1 MQDLQEA
8 LPTQPAKKKVGFAL
22 NKGNINRGGFSK
34 SDRSLSNRKSV
45 KQIRGSGKA
54 STACSTELDEMEE
67 EEEEEVGG
75 PAVSAKPQTASD
87 GTSRFRSAG
96 RALKAG
102 ARGALGMLAGAASGA
117 MALARHSP
125 VRMRRGAQVSSAASD
140 VAGSGASGSPMS
152 LDVGGEASKR
162 ARSLSPPSPRD
173 SEKDTDP
180 SSSKHSSWR
189 SEESSSSN
197 NNNSSSSSRLPITA
211 YLSELDE
218 PSEGGSEIGESQAS
232 GARTQGQKDQYNQN
246 RKLQRTQLT
255 VTQLRTTVKELQTQ
269 VKAQSLH
276 AVQGKLVADSDIT
289 IAIPSMEDVIN
300 YLRQEGGLTVEDSEL
315 PEVDT
320 LLLLYVQGKVHGK
333 LHADARRK

>member
-8 LPTQPAKKKVGFAL
+8 LPIQPAKKKVGFAL
-22 NKGNINRGGFSK
+22 NKGSINRGGFSK
-34 SDRSLSNRKSV
+34 SDKLLSKSASA
-45 KQIRGSGKA
+45 KKIRGSGKA
-54 STACSTELDEMEE
+54 STACSTEPDMEVEE
-67 EEEEEVGG
+67 EGEGE
-75 PAVSAKPQTASD
+75 PSVSAKPQTASD

-125 VRMRRGAQVSSAASD
+125 VRMRRGAQVSSAAAD
-140 VAGSGASGSPMS
+140 VAGGGASGSPMS

-162 ARSLSPPSPRD
+162 ARSLSPPSPRA

-189 SEESSSSN
+189 SEESSSN
-197 NNNSSSSSRLPITA
+197 NNNSSSRLPIDA